1 VLGRSIGLLKPLIDD
16 VYQEE
21 QLATSFV
28 IESYPRLHQL
38 VGDANDIQTLEKQ
51 KWKPIKKKV

>member
-38 VGDANDIQTLEKQ
+38 EAEMETNQEKSLMVWF
-51 KWKPIKKKV
+51 K